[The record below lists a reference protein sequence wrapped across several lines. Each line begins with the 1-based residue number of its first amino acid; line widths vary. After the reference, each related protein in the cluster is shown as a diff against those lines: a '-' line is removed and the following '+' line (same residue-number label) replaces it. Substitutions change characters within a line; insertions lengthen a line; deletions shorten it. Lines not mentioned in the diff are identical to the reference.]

1 MLFGKAKL
9 PMDLGTFDLPKG
21 GMNLAQ
27 TIQNTNRTNS
37 LRNADIKH
45 INTKPIKIQTHR
57 AKHNSK
63 LSLENRKE
71 KALSPGPT
79 KPQFISVK

>member
-45 INTKPIKIQTHR
+45 MNTKPIKI
-57 AKHNSK
+57 
-63 LSLENRKE
+63 
-71 KALSPGPT
+71 
-79 KPQFISVK
+79 